1 MSNLKWLTILAAAV
15 IALLAVSSLAFAT
28 EASTPA
34 TPAVSKEMR
43 EKMATVHERMAA
55 CLRSEKSLED
65 CHHEMM
71 KSGESMH
78 GHDCP
83 MMGQHENMSH
93 GHDHEAD
100 SATIK

>member
-1 MSNLKWLTILAAAV
+1 M
-15 IALLAVSSLAFAT
+15 
-28 EASTPA
+28 
-34 TPAVSKEMR
+34 
-43 EKMATVHERMAA
+43 
-55 CLRSEKSLED
+55 ED

-100 SATIK
+100 NATIK